1 MSDEFDEIP
10 DPPPRTSPTRPAE
23 LPVAQSRTSA
33 SRLVARLYAAAN
45 LPQRAS
51 LLACL
56 MRPLGP
62 LAVAGV
68 AAGAFAG
75 FLNRRAADAVNIDL
89 DSAARVSGEQV
100 LELAR
105 FVEQVNPQA
114 LQQFADLISGSPLG
128 LATFSASALVL
139 LYRTLHASPAWAS
152 GRDGTK
158 RRSRTAATL
167 PPPTGAG

>member
-10 DPPPRTSPTRPAE
+10 DPPRTPLSRAAE
-23 LPVAQSRTSA
+23 LPAAQGRISA
-33 SRLVARLYAAAN
+33 SRLVARLYAAAK
-45 LPQRAS
+45 LPQRAN

-62 LAVAGV
+62 LAIAGV

-75 FLNRRAADAVNIDL
+75 FLNRREVAALSIDL

-105 FVEQVNPQA
+105 FVEQVNPEA
-114 LQQFADLISGSPLG
+114 LQHFADLISGSPLG

-139 LYRTLHASPAWAS
+139 LYRTLHASPASA
-152 GRDGTK
+152 RTDD
-158 RRSRTAATL
+158 RRV
-167 PPPTGAG
+167 P